1 MLSKGSA
8 KKKSV
13 DTVFTGTILVLLLQQ
28 HLQKKNKKTGS
39 KQCILM
45 NHVWQPFFWT
55 HELPHQQKK
64 SNHHLTIHHHL
75 QQLHTFPANFLPFNL
90 FFCFPKKSKKLFRL
104 KEDKTWLPM
113 FLKLIAWI
121 SLIVTRSKG
130 RHLRFCRW
138 IPSGGFRV
146 GVFLGVVWPFFLYE
160 RPDVLLRDL
169 WLFNA
174 VFVWWCLYVLKHMS
188 TSGVQMI
195 YMESYGY
202 NLFTFIPAIDC
213 KDG

>member
-1 MLSKGSA
+1 
-8 KKKSV
+8 
-13 DTVFTGTILVLLLQQ
+13 
-28 HLQKKNKKTGS
+28 
-39 KQCILM
+39 M
-45 NHVWQPFFWT
+45 NHVWQHFFWT

-104 KEDKTWLPM
+104 KEDKTWLRM

-195 YMESYGY
+195 YGIIWIQFVHIHTRNWLQGRLEMLKITKHIDTTMCLPSLKHHPLQQLKTIRSNLKSESQ
-202 NLFTFIPAIDC
+202 
-213 KDG
+213 K